1 MGMYEYVV
9 DDHVAVLT
17 MNNGENRFNLDSLK
31 AFSAVLDEIEANSK
45 VNALVTT
52 SSHDKIW
59 SNGIDLDWLLPALQ
73 REGEGLMDRFRCVM
87 FSLFRRVLTFPMPTV
102 AAMNGHAFAGG
113 AFLSFAHDFRFMRLD
128 RGWLCLPEVDLG
140 IPLGQVF
147 LAFSKRVLPM
157 YLLEEMEYTGRR
169 LTAAECESYHIIRK
183 ACPLDRLM
191 AEAVGFAKSLNKRR
205 DIILKMKL
213 ETSLPIIKTIDETI
227 ATCSKSNA

>member
-9 DDHVAVLT
+9 NGNVAVLT

-31 AFSAVLDEIEANSK
+31 AFSAVLDAIEAESK

-52 SSHDKIW
+52 SGHDKIW

-73 REGEGLMDRFRCVM
+73 KEGEGLMDQFRRAM
-87 FSLFRRVLTFPMPTV
+87 FTLFRRVLTFPMPTI
-102 AAMNGHAFAGG
+102 AAINGHAFAGG
-113 AFLSFAHDFRFMRLD
+113 AFLSFAHDFRYMRSD
-128 RGWLCLPEVDLG
+128 RGWLCMPEVDLG

-157 YLLEEMEYTGRR
+157 HLLEEMEYTGRR
-169 LTAAECESYHIIRK
+169 LTAAECETYHIVRK
-183 ACPLDRLM
+183 ACPLDQLM
-191 AEAVGFAKSLNKRR
+191 AEAIGFAKSLNKRR

-213 ETSLPIIKTIDETI
+213 ETSQPIIKVIDDTI
-227 ATCSKSNA
+227 AACS

>member
-9 DDHVAVLT
+9 NDNVAVLT

-31 AFSAVLDEIEANSK
+31 AFLAVLDEIEAESK

-52 SSHDKIW
+52 SAHDKIW

-73 REGEGLMDRFRCVM
+73 KEGEGLMDRFRCAM
-87 FSLFRRVLTFPMPTV
+87 FTLFRRVLTFPMPTI

-113 AFLSFAHDFRFMRLD
+113 AFLSFAHDFRYMRSD
-128 RGWLCLPEVDLG
+128 RGWLCMPEVDLG

-157 YLLEEMEYTGRR
+157 HLLEEMEYTGRR
-169 LTAAECESYHIIRK
+169 LTAAECETYHIIRK
-183 ACPLDRLM
+183 ACPLDQLM
-191 AEAVGFAKSLNKRR
+191 AEAIGFAKSLNKRR

-213 ETSLPIIKTIDETI
+213 ETSQPIIKVIDDTI
-227 ATCSKSNA
+227 AAC

>member
-17 MNNGENRFNLDSLK
+17 MNHGENRFNFDSLK
-31 AFSAVLDEIEANSK
+31 AFLAVLDEIEAESK

-73 REGEGLMDRFRCVM
+73 KEGEGLMDRFRCTM
-87 FSLFRRVLTFPMPTV
+87 FTLFRRVLTFPMPTI

-113 AFLSFAHDFRFMRLD
+113 AFLSFAHDFRFMRSD

-157 YLLEEMEYTGRR
+157 HLLEEMEYTGRR

-183 ACPLDRLM
+183 ACPLDQLM

-205 DIILKMKL
+205 DIIAKMKL
-213 ETSLPIIKTIDETI
+213 ETSLPILKVIDETI
-227 ATCSKSNA
+227 AACS

>member
-1 MGMYEYVV
+1 MGMYDYVV

-17 MNNGENRFNLDSLK
+17 MNNGENRFNFESLR
-31 AFSAVLDEIEANSK
+31 AFSEALDQIEAERN

-52 SSHDKIW
+52 SAHDKIC

-73 REGEGLMDRFRCVM
+73 KEGEGLMDRFRIAM
-87 FSLFRRVLTFPMPTV
+87 FTLFRRVLTFPMPTV

-113 AFLSFAHDFRFMRLD
+113 AFLTFAHDFRFMRSD

-157 YLLEEMEYTGRR
+157 HLLEEMEYTGRR

-183 ACPLDRLM
+183 ACPREQLM

-205 DIILKMKL
+205 EIIQKMKL
-213 ETSLPIIKTIDETI
+213 ETSQPILQVIDDTI
-227 ATCSKSNA
+227 AACSKKGA